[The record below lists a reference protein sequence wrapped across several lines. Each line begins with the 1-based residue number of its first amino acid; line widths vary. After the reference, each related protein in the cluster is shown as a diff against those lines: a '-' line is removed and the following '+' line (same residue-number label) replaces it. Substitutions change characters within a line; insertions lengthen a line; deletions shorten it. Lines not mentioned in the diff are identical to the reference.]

1 MKAIL
6 QNVKTGAITIEQIP
20 EPITRSGTVLVRNVC
35 SLVSAG
41 TEKSVLEF
49 SKSNY
54 LQKARQRP
62 DLFRKVLQRAKN
74 EGLWQTYQIVSNL
87 IDQPIA
93 LGYSSA
99 GVAIGVGADVND
111 ITVGQRVACAGL
123 FVATHSEVVSVPRN
137 LLTPI
142 PDEVPFDQAS
152 FVTLGAIAIQGVR
165 LANLE
170 LGEQVVVYGLGL
182 VGMVAAQLCVAA
194 GCRVIGIDI
203 DPVKIEKARA
213 FGIDAIAAGP
223 DTESTVLQMTGGF
236 GADKVLMCAA
246 TKSNAPIEAV
256 PGMTRQKGVLV
267 VVGDVLMNLPRRAYY
282 DKEIDIRISRSYGP
296 GRYDPSYEGAGI
308 DYPFAYVRW
317 TQNRNMSSFL
327 DLIGRGRIDI
337 GSLITH
343 RFDIDK
349 AHGAYDIIEGTVR
362 EPHLGIVIRYAE
374 DTVAAVPPPA
384 PAVARAAATPRAS
397 GEVRL
402 GLIGAGNFAK
412 AFLLPALRAQAG
424 VRLQAVCTASG
435 VSAAAVAKKY
445 DNARATSDAE
455 SLIQDPDVSLV
466 VIATR
471 HDSHADYVVRALKAG
486 KAVYVEKPP
495 AMTLEELDR
504 IKAAY
509 DEQTALGRSPFLM
522 VGYNRRFSPLAVTVR
537 NLFGKRPDPLAMVYR
552 VNAGAVAASEWV
564 QDVRV
569 GGGRLIGEC
578 GHFVDLLTYLNGSA
592 PVSVS
597 GSAIG
602 TAEDRK
608 ADVLTITI
616 EFANG
621 SLGTVHY
628 FSNGHPGL
636 PKEHIEIFGGGV
648 AAQLLNFRT
657 LKVSGARAGGKT
669 RYFNQAKGFAE
680 EARAVVDALRA
691 GGPAPIDFDSLYN
704 TSRVTFEAERAMA
717 SGTRIVIQG

>member
-6 QNVKTGAITIEQIP
+6 QNVKTGAITIDQIP
-20 EPITRSGTVLVRNVC
+20 APIVRPGAVLVRNVC

-62 DLFRKVLQRAKN
+62 DLVRKVLQRAKN

-99 GVAIGVGADVND
+99 GVAIEVGRDVTD
-111 ITVGQRVACAGL
+111 VVVGQHVACAGL
-123 FVATHSEVVSVPRN
+123 FVATHSEVVAVPRN
-137 LLTPI
+137 LLAPI
-142 PDEVPFDQAS
+142 PDGVPFDQAS
-152 FVTLGAIAIQGVR
+152 FVTLGAIAMQGVR
-165 LANLE
+165 LAALE

-182 VGMVAAQLCVAA
+182 VGMVAAQLCAAA
-194 GCRVIGIDI
+194 GCRVIGVDI
-203 DPVKIEKARA
+203 DPGKIEKAAA
-213 FGIDAIAAGP
+213 FGIDALAAGP
-223 DTESTVLQMTGGF
+223 DTESAILQMTGGF
-236 GADKVLMCAA
+236 GADKALLCAA
-246 TKSNAPIEAV
+246 TKSNDPIEAV
-256 PGMTRQKGVLV
+256 PGLLRQKGVLV
-267 VVGDVLMNLPRRAYY
+267 VVGDVGMNVPRRAYY

-317 TQNRNMSSFL
+317 TENRNMLSFL
-327 DLIGRGRIDI
+327 DLLARRRIDV
-337 GSLITH
+337 GPLITH
-343 RFDIDK
+343 RFAIDE
-349 AHGAYDIIEGTVR
+349 ARRAYDIIEGAVR

-374 DTVAAVPPPA
+374 DTVAAEAPAQPVPA
-384 PAVARAAATPRAS
+384 PRAPAARAA
-397 GEVRL
+397 GETRV

-412 AFLLPALRAQAG
+412 AFLLPALRAQTG
-424 VRLQAVCTASG
+424 VRLEAVCTASG

-445 DNARATSDAE
+445 DNARATNDAE
-455 SLIQDPDVSLV
+455 SIIGDPAVNLI

-471 HDSHADYVVRALKAG
+471 HDSHADYVVRAIEAG

-495 AMTLEELDR
+495 AMTIEELDR

-509 DEQTALGRSPFLM
+509 DGRVAQGGAPFLM
-522 VGYNRRFSPLAVTVR
+522 VGYNRRFSPLAVTLRQV
-537 NLFGKRPDPLAMVYR
+537 FAKRADPLAMVYR
-552 VNAGAVAASEWV
+552 INAGAVAAAEWV
-564 QDVRV
+564 QDTRV
-569 GGGRLIGEC
+569 GGGRLVGEC
-578 GHFVDLLTYLNGSA
+578 GHFVDLLTYLNGSE
-592 PVSVS
+592 PVTVS
-597 GSAIG
+597 ATAIG
-602 TAEDRK
+602 TQEDRK
-608 ADVLTITI
+608 PDVLTMTL

-621 SLGTVHY
+621 SLGTIHY

-636 PKEHIEIFGGGV
+636 PKEQIEVFGGGI

-657 LKVSGARAGGKT
+657 LRVSGARAVGQT
-669 RYFNQAKGFAE
+669 RYFNQAKGFNE

-691 GGPAPIDFDSLYN
+691 GAGSPIPFDTLYN
-704 TSRVTFEAERAMA
+704 TSRATFEAERAMA
-717 SGTRIVIQG
+717 AGTRIAL

>member
-6 QNVKTGAITIEQIP
+6 QNVKTGAITIDEIP
-20 EPITRSGTVLVRNVC
+20 APISRPGSVLVRNVC

-62 DLFRKVLQRAKN
+62 DLVRKVLQRAKN

-99 GVAIGVGADVND
+99 GVAIEVGRDVTD
-111 ITVGQRVACAGL
+111 VTAGQRVACAGL

-137 LLTPI
+137 LLAPI
-142 PDEVPFDQAS
+142 PDGVPFDQAA
-152 FVTLGAIAIQGVR
+152 FVTLGAIAMQGVR
-165 LANLE
+165 LAALE

-182 VGMVAAQLCVAA
+182 VGMVAAQLCAAA
-194 GCRVIGIDI
+194 GCRVIGVDI
-203 DPVKIEKARA
+203 DPIKIEKARG
-213 FGIDAIAAGP
+213 FGIDALAAGGE
-223 DTESTVLQMTGGF
+223 TEAAILQMTGGF
-236 GADKVLMCAA
+236 GADKVLLCAA
-246 TKSNAPIEAV
+246 TKSNDPIEAV
-256 PGMTRQKGVLV
+256 PGFMRQKGVLV
-267 VVGDVLMNLPRRAYY
+267 VVGDVGMNVPRRAYY

-317 TQNRNMSSFL
+317 TENRNMVSFL
-327 DLIGRGRIDI
+327 DLLARRRIDV
-337 GSLITH
+337 GPLITH
-343 RFDIDK
+343 RFGIDE
-349 AHGAYDIIEGTVR
+349 ARRAYQIIEGSVR
-362 EPHLGIVIRYAE
+362 EPYLGIVIRYAE
-374 DTVAAVPPPA
+374 DSVAADAPPQPVTA
-384 PAVARAAATPRAS
+384 ARTAALRAS
-397 GEVRL
+397 GETRV

-412 AFLLPALRAQAG
+412 AFLLPALRAQPG

-445 DNARATSDAE
+445 DNARATNDAE
-455 SLIQDPDVSLV
+455 SLIADPDVDLV

-471 HDSHADYVVRALKAG
+471 HDSHADYVVRALEAG

-495 AMTLEELDR
+495 AMTIEELDR
-504 IKAAY
+504 IKVVY
-509 DEQTALGRSPFLM
+509 DGQTARGRTPFLM
-522 VGYNRRFSPLAVTVR
+522 VGYNRRFSPLAVTLR
-537 NLFGKRPDPLAMVYR
+537 QLFARRADPLAMVCR
-552 VNAGAVAASEWV
+552 INAGAVAAAEWV
-564 QDVRV
+564 QDTRV

-578 GHFVDLLTYLNGSA
+578 GHFVDLLTFLNGSE
-592 PVSVS
+592 PVSVA
-597 GSAIG
+597 GAAIG
-602 TAEDRK
+602 TPEDRK
-608 ADVLTITI
+608 PDVLSLTL

-621 SLGTVHY
+621 SLGTIHY

-636 PKEHIEIFGGGV
+636 PKEQIEVFGCGI

-657 LKVSGARAGGKT
+657 LNVFGARAGGKT

-680 EARAVVDALRA
+680 EARAVIDALRRGA
-691 GGPAPIDFDSLYN
+691 AAPIPFDTLCN
-704 TSRVTFEAERAMA
+704 TSRATFEAERAMT
-717 SGTRIVIQG
+717 SGTRIHL